1 MRFFP
6 KLWPFGSVL
15 LVFVGVILLTGPHSY
30 SDTNMYA
37 AEIQR
42 AGSVSDV
49 SLWDFGHL
57 LWRPAGWLA
66 YRATASWLTPRIG
79 ESYFVVF
86 PPLIAVNLGAGLA
99 CVLLAFV
106 IGRSASGRVAVGFAV
121 SAGLL
126 ASSAFLNMTQTG
138 TAYVPGLA
146 LQLAGMAVILSAVQS
161 RRLSWAAAWLA
172 GGLLAASC
180 TVWVAYVLALPAA
193 GLTALV
199 WERDSLSLQSD
210 EGRRRLVFLGRLT
223 AATFVVGAIVFGLG
237 AAVVGIGSVADARA
251 WLSDAGHG
259 YAQTRNWMRIGA
271 GIPRALLD
279 LGNDGMT
286 IKRYFLG
293 DPYARTTLLD
303 VVEASLWKIALV
315 HVVLGLSVWGLAMTA
330 AGRRLLLP
338 LGASAAAVLA
348 FALGYEAGSA
358 ERYLP
363 IYPILILSIAFLC
376 RDFSWRRPTRVGLAV
391 LLASMVCVNLPS
403 FAVVTARQKF
413 DGDIRR
419 IETARQRLRPGS
431 RVVLLSFRDGIHNF
445 YHRFPFHPVALEGQ
459 LPVYYLTDPME
470 ARADLWPQ
478 HAAQAIL
485 RAWEQGGDVWAS
497 RRLFAD
503 KPLPEWGWV
512 EKDNPDLL
520 WRDVAGFFRRL
531 HAAET
536 IGGDDGFVRLLPDEK
551 NRQLLAVVAG
561 GVEAGAP
568 AGTASGLA
576 GRPGD

>member
-1 MRFFP
+1 MRFP
-6 KLWPFGSVL
+6 SQLWPFGAVL
-15 LVFVGVILLTGPHSY
+15 IGFFAVILLTGPHSY

-37 AEIQR
+37 AEIQQ
-42 AGSVSDV
+42 AGSVSDA

-66 YRATASWLTPRIG
+66 YRATAAWLEPRIG
-79 ESYFVVF
+79 ASYFVVF
-86 PPLIAVNLGAGLA
+86 PPLIAVNLAAGLA

-106 IGRSASGRVAVGFAV
+106 IGRSASGRVGAGLAV

-146 LQLAGMAVILSAVQS
+146 LQLGGMAVIISAVKS
-161 RRLSWAAAWLA
+161 ERLSWAAAGLA
-172 GGLLAASC
+172 GVLLAASC
-180 TVWVAYVLALPAA
+180 AVWVAYVLALPAA
-193 GLTALV
+193 GLTVLV
-199 WERDSLSLQSD
+199 WDRNSLSFHSEQ
-210 EGRRRLVFLGRLT
+210 GRRRLLFLGRLT
-223 AATFVVGAIVFGLG
+223 AVTFVTGAIVFGLG
-237 AAVVGIGSVADARA
+237 AAVVGISSAAEARA

-259 YAQTRNWMRIGA
+259 YAQTRNWLRIGA

-286 IKRYFLG
+286 IKRYFFG
-293 DPYARTTLLD
+293 DPYAQTTLLD

-315 HVVLGLSVWGLAMTA
+315 HAMLALSVWGLAATA

-338 LGASAAAVLA
+338 LAASAAAVLA

-363 IYPILILSIAFLC
+363 IYPILIVVVGFLC
-376 RDFSWRRPTRVGLAV
+376 RDFSWRRPTRAGLAV
-391 LLASMVCVNLPS
+391 LLAAMVCVNLPS
-403 FAVVTARQKF
+403 FALVTARQQF

-419 IETARQRLRPGS
+419 IETARQRLRPAS
-431 RVVLLSFRDGIHNF
+431 RVVLLSFRDGIHDF
-445 YHRFPFHPVALEGQ
+445 YHRFPFHPLALEGQ

-478 HAAQAIL
+478 HAAQAML
-485 RAWEQGGDVWAS
+485 RAWEQGGDVWVS
-497 RRLFAD
+497 RRLFAE

-520 WRDVAGFFRRL
+520 WRDVAAFFGRL
-531 HAAET
+531 DAGET

-551 NRQLLAVVAG
+551 NMELLREFAQG
-561 GVEAGAP
+561 LEAGD
-568 AGTASGLA
+568 
-576 GRPGD
+576 RPLGSPQAADAI